1 MAEAAANAD
10 SATAMLTDLSPH
22 IPSQDLTACYDCS
35 LKVTPKTYPVCT
47 IRSTPSTP
55 IHCVVW
61 AKTWLFNQLFGED
74 DETETLELDKAE
86 ADGGNSEEIN
96 ALRSE
101 AMEMRNLRSSLTSP
115 EATQKVFDKVFKR
128 DVERLLRMEE
138 MWRTRIKPTPLSYD
152 SASETP
158 YQEKREGLKDQ
169 IQLGLRE
176 TVEMFDRR

>member
-1 MAEAAANAD
+1 MATNTLA
-10 SATAMLTDLSPH
+10 P
-22 IPSQDLTACYDCS
+22 QDLTACYDCTS
-35 LKVTPKTYPVCT
+35 KVTPKTYPVCT

-101 AMEMRNLRSSLTSP
+101 ALEMRNLRLALSSP
-115 EATQKVFDKVFKR
+115 NAAKNVFDKVFKR

-138 MWRTRIKPTPLSYD
+138 MWRTRTKPVALSYD
-152 SASETP
+152 EASQTP
-158 YQEKREGLKDQ
+158 YQDKKQGLKDQ
-169 IQLGLRE
+169 LQLGLRE
-176 TVEMFDRR
+176 TLEMFERR